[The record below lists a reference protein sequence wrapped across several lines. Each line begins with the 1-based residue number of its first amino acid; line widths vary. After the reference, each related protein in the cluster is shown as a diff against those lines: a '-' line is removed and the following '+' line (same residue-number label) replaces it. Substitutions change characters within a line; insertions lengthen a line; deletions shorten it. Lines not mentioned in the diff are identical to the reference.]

1 MKKFL
6 KNKMEIMIRQNQEI
20 ETAYHKIRSSTD
32 IKDCQDLITRFL
44 NRERDYGV
52 LLETISEKERRVEDL
67 KEEKETF

>member
-1 MKKFL
+1 
-6 KNKMEIMIRQNQEI
+6 MIRQNQEI

-67 KEEKETF
+67 KEEKETL

>member
-1 MKKFL
+1 
-6 KNKMEIMIRQNQEI
+6 MEMMIRQNQEI

-67 KEEKETF
+67 KEEKETL

>member
-1 MKKFL
+1 
-6 KNKMEIMIRQNQEI
+6 MEIMIRQNQEI